1 MKINSEENK
10 NKYNKHL
17 FGEDCEDNINNHND
31 TIESN
36 NTYNSAYEENENDS
50 KYKIKTI
57 EQKIDIYPNNYYKIA
72 ERKKKFNIPNNNK
85 FENNSNSSKESV
97 DSINSI
103 NDSEKRHRKYSKTN
117 QILEDIIQNENNNSY
132 KLRIYKRFIKVGTLY
147 SSAIIYNP
155 ISKTLHFMT
164 KGPPEE
170 ILPHCNKSFS
180 YLFSM

>member
-17 FGEDCEDNINNHND
+17 FEEDDEENINNHND

-103 NDSEKRHRKYSKTN
+103 
-117 QILEDIIQNENNNSY
+117 IMV
-132 KLRIYKRFIKVGTLY
+132 IYVL
-147 SSAIIYNP
+147 
-155 ISKTLHFMT
+155 L
-164 KGPPEE
+164 
-170 ILPHCNKSFS
+170 
-180 YLFSM
+180 